1 MKAPRDQHF
10 LTDKKAIE
18 RIASAADVS
27 GKRVLEIGPGEGALT
42 RALLDHGA
50 IVTAIELD
58 FSLIEYLNNR
68 FHREIRSGD
77 LTLIHGNAVKCEYP
91 PFDISVS
98 NLPYSASSKITFR
111 LLDAGFEEA
120 ILMYQKEFGQRMIA
134 PPGTSGVGRLSIMVQ
149 TYAKAKPIMQLS
161 ARSFSPP
168 PAVQSWVM
176 RIILREPPHPIDDH
190 QFYALIVRELFSY
203 RRKTIR
209 KALHIS
215 AGVIGKERVAAI
227 EEIIPEE
234 ILKKRPEEIQ
244 LVDFAKIANAG
255 FQKKNL

>member
-27 GKRVLEIGPGEGALT
+27 GKRVLEIGPGEGPLT

-50 IVTAIELD
+50 RVIAIELD
-58 FSLIEYLNNR
+58 SGLIEYLNNR

-77 LTLIHGNAVKCEYP
+77 LTLIHGNAVKCDYP

-111 LLDAGFEEA
+111 LLEAGFEEA

-134 PPGTSGVGRLSIMVQ
+134 PPGTPGVGRLSIMVQ

-161 ARSFSPP
+161 AKAFSPP

-176 RIILREPPHPIDDH
+176 RITPRDPPHPIDDH
-190 QFYALIVRELFSY
+190 QFYALVVRELFSH

-209 KALHIS
+209 KALKIS
-215 AGVIGKERVAAI
+215 AGIIGKERVEAI
-227 EEIIPEE
+227 EQNIPEE
-234 ILKKRPEEIQ
+234 ILSKRPEE
-244 LVDFAKIANAG
+244 LLLSDFAKIANAG
-255 FQKKNL
+255 SSVNKS

>member
-1 MKAPRDQHF
+1 MKAPHDQHF

-27 GKRVLEIGPGEGALT
+27 GKRVLEIGPGEGPLT

-58 FSLIEYLNNR
+58 HNLVAYLKDR
-68 FHREIRSGD
+68 FHREIASGT
-77 LTLIHGNAVKCEYP
+77 LTLIQGNAVKCEYP
-91 PFDISVS
+91 PFDIAVS

-111 LLDAGFEEA
+111 LLEAGFEEA
-120 ILMYQKEFGQRMIA
+120 VLMYQKEFGQRMIA
-134 PPGTSGVGRLSIMVQ
+134 PPGTPGVGRLSIMVQ

-161 ARSFSPP
+161 QRAFSPP

-176 RIILREPPHPIDDH
+176 RIIPRDPPHPICDH
-190 QFYALIVRELFSY
+190 RFYATIVRELFSH

-209 KALHIS
+209 KALRIS
-215 AGVIGKERVAAI
+215 QGVIGKEQVAAI
-227 EEIIPEE
+227 IEHIPEE
-234 ILKKRPEEIQ
+234 MLGKRPEE
-244 LVDFAKIANAG
+244 LELADFAKIANAG
-255 FQKKNL
+255 IKK

>member
-1 MKAPRDQHF
+1 MKAPHDQHF

-27 GKRVLEIGPGEGALT
+27 GKRVLEIGPGEGPLT

-58 FSLIEYLNNR
+58 RDLVEHLKDR
-68 FHREIRSGD
+68 FHREIKAGT
-77 LTLIHGNAVKCEYP
+77 LVLIHGNAVKCEYP
-91 PFDISVS
+91 PFDIAVS

-120 ILMYQKEFGQRMIA
+120 VLMYQKEFGQRMIA
-134 PPGTSGVGRLSIMVQ
+134 PPGTSGVGRLSVMVQ

-161 ARSFSPP
+161 QRAFSPP

-176 RIILREPPHPIDDH
+176 RIIPRDPPHPIHDH
-190 QFYALIVRELFSY
+190 QFYAIVVRELFSH

-209 KALHIS
+209 KSLRIS
-215 AGVIGKERVAAI
+215 QGIIGKEHVAAI
-227 EEIIPEE
+227 LENIPED
-234 ILKKRPEEIQ
+234 ILMKRPEELQ
-244 LVDFAKIANAG
+244 LSDFAKISNAG
-255 FQKKNL
+255 SL